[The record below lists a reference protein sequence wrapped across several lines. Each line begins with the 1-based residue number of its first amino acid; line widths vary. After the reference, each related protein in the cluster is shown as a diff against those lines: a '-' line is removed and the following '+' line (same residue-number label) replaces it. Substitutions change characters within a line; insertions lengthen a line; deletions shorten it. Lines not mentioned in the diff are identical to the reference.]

1 MTPFRAVLFDF
12 FGTLTTA
19 VRRGPRHAV
28 IAQMLGSDLETL
40 TTVLDRTYYTRAS
53 GMFGS
58 AEADLRFVCDR
69 MGTRP
74 SDDTLRDAL
83 AARTDALRAETR
95 LRADAAAAL
104 RAVRDRGLRTALV
117 SDCTYELAAYV
128 PHLPVATLLD
138 TLVFSTEVGECKPAA
153 RMYLTACERLDVA
166 PEECLYVGDGGSR
179 ELTGA
184 TEVGMTAVR
193 LAAPD
198 LHQHLTFNADAGWTG
213 PIVASLTDAVTMVD
227 PGLRRHPPR
236 VGPTLP
242 ARGCDR
248 SPVTVT
254 VRERTPVRQDAG
266 RD

>member
-28 IAQMLGSDLETL
+28 IAQLLGSDLATL

-74 SDDTLRDAL
+74 SDDALRAAL
-83 AARTDALRAETR
+83 TIRADVLRAETR
-95 LRADAAAAL
+95 LRADAVSTL
-104 RAVRDRGLRTALV
+104 RTVRDQGLRTALV
-117 SDCTYELAAYV
+117 SDCTYEVAAYL
-128 PHLPVATLLD
+128 PHLPIATLLD
-138 TLVFSTEVGECKPAA
+138 TLVLSNEVGECKPAA
-153 RMYLTACERLDVA
+153 PMYLTACERLDVT

-184 TEVGMTAVR
+184 AEVGMTAVR

-198 LHQHLTFNADAGWTG
+198 LHQHLTFDADTGWVGPNA
-213 PIVASLTDAVTMVD
+213 VSLSDAVGMLD
-227 PGLRRHPPR
+227 PAFQRHLPR
-236 VGPTLP
+236 AGVAPT

-248 SPVTVT
+248 PRATTT
-254 VRERTPVRQDAG
+254 VRDRPPVRQDAG